1 MTLDEETMET
11 EGRRPKSNNS
21 AELHGCISVVAFCVL
36 GVPSFLCGCGL
47 LLFAIRDL
55 SEYGWGGFFSPFILG
70 FFGIFW
76 LLLRA
81 VLRDFRLRGKVN

>member
-1 MTLDEETMET
+1 MET
-11 EGRRPKSNNS
+11 EAPRPQRKQS
-21 AELHGCISVVAFCVL
+21 ADLHGCFSVVAFCVL
-36 GVPSFLCGCGL
+36 GLPSFVCGCGL

-55 SEYGWGGFFSPFILG
+55 SEYGWGGFLSSFPFILG

-81 VLRDFRLRGKVN
+81 VLRDFPIRRNEN